1 MEPINS
7 MFDLYNR
14 KETGLSRSLA
24 AIIYSDYRVLSKILK
39 DNNFTFNSINKKTLK
54 VYYELTNEKDRFDIF
69 CDSENF
75 AIIVETK
82 VGSSNVSKEQ
92 REKYIEKLK
101 KYDKKYKILIQ
112 ITQFENQ
119 EVENNKDVT
128 IINVLWMGILEIIKN
143 YKITINVSHEFENY
157 IVRSH
162 NMRITDVDIW
172 AVVVKDRELKRLK
185 EEHVYIKTEH
195 HNPIFIGLREHDK
208 DLKQVVVKELYP
220 VLEIWPSDDPQLLR
234 KYGDLSNIG
243 NWVYV
248 LGAPIVLK
256 NPVKR
261 KFPQQPAI
269 MLNFAE
275 LDKYI
280 ST

>member
-24 AIIYSDYRVLSKILK
+24 AIIYSDDRVLWKILK
-39 DNNFTFNSINKKTLK
+39 DNNLKFNSVDRKTLK

-82 VGSSNVSKEQ
+82 VGDSNVSNEQ

-101 KYDKKYKILIQ
+101 KYDKKYKILVQ
-112 ITQFENQ
+112 ITQFNNQ
-119 EVENNKDVT
+119 EVVNNKDVT
-128 IINVLWMGILEIIKN
+128 IINVLWMKILEIIKN

-162 NMRITDVDIW
+162 NMRITDGDIW
-172 AVVVKDRELKRLK
+172 AVVVKDLELKRLR
-185 EEHVYIKTEH
+185 EEHIYIKTEH
-195 HNPIFIGLREHDK
+195 HDPIFIGFRLKDK
-208 DLKQVVVKELYP
+208 DLNKVVVKELYP
-220 VLEIWPSDDPQLLR
+220 VLDIWPSDDPQSLR
-234 KYGDLSNIG
+234 KYGDLSKIG

-248 LGAPIVLK
+248 LGDPIILK
-256 NPVKR
+256 NPMKN
-261 KFPQQPAI
+261 FPRQPAI
-269 MLNFAE
+269 MINFAD
-275 LDKYI
+275 LNKYI